1 MLKVKSYVFFDYN
14 YNPCNLPKGNEE
26 YTPYSRPP
34 LSKQLWLYENH
45 EEAKR
50 LQFKASWSG
59 GNLVE

>member
-1 MLKVKSYVFFDYN
+1 MNVHVF
-14 YNPCNLPKGNEE
+14 PTGNEE

-45 EEAKR
+45 AEAKQ